1 MYSPSFDFTAFYG
14 GGATTETVN
23 PVAQSNT
30 AMGEVMEMGGGTATG
45 GRSSTA
51 SVPMLLVLLGL
62 ALAFAWVF

>member
-23 PVAQSNT
+23 PIAQANT
-30 AMGEVMEMGGGTATG
+30 AMGDVMEMGGGTPMG
-45 GRSSTA
+45 GRASTA
-51 SVPMLLVLLGL
+51 SVPILLVLLGL